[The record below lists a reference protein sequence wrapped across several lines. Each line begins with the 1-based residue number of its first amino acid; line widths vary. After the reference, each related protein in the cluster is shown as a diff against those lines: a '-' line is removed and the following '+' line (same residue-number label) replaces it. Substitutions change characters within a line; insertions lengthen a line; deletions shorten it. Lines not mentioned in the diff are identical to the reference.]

1 MPLSSEPRRSP
12 PAKQIY
18 KASII
23 LRLALAVGLLSAVAD
38 RFGLWGPPG
47 KPMVAWGTFT
57 AFLTYTAQLNPWCPS
72 RLIPSLGWTATVA
85 ETLLGIALLAG
96 YKLRVTAAMAAA
108 LTAAFGFAMTLTLGI
123 HEPLNYSVFSFA
135 AGAYLL
141 SCIPEEFRS
150 GS

>member
-18 KASII
+18 IASII

-57 AFLTYTAQLNPWCPS
+57 AFLAYTAQLNP
-72 RLIPSLGWTATVA
+72 GA
-85 ETLLGIALLAG
+85 LAG
-96 YKLRVTAAMAAA
+96 LYPRLGGLQPSPRPFWELRCLPDTSCASPQLWPQPSQQPSA
-108 LTAAFGFAMTLTLGI
+108 L
-123 HEPLNYSVFSFA
+123 
-135 AGAYLL
+135 
-141 SCIPEEFRS
+141 R
-150 GS
+150 